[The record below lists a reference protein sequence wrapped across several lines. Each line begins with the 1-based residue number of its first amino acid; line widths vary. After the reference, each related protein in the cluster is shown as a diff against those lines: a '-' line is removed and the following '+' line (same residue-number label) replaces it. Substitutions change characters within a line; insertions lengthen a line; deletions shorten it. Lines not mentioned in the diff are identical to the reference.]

1 MRKGAAVKRVDLDEL
16 EKANSHIERWEAAG
30 EVALWDVKGPVADVL
45 SGLIAELRAARKV
58 VEEAKRLG
66 WPPNTIRLDD
76 AVEDYD
82 ALFEEK

>member
-16 EKANSHIERWEAAG
+16 EKANSK
-30 EVALWDVKGPVADVL
+30 VALWDVKGPVADVL